1 MNWNLNAKRSRA
13 VRGGGEFLHHQPPVL
28 DRAIGVQP
36 LQRVGNTPLLRFENL
51 ASGLRHVQVFG
62 KAEWLNPGGSVKDR
76 AAFNIIESAL
86 RSGALR
92 GGRRLLDATSGNT
105 GIAYAMIGAAR
116 GVPVTLCVPENVSV
130 ERKRIL
136 AAYGAEIIWTDPQ
149 EGTDGAIR
157 LARKLYEAEPEK
169 YFYADQYSND
179 ANWLAHYHG
188 TALEIWAQTRGA
200 ITHFVAGLG
209 TSGTFVGTSRRLK
222 ELKPAI
228 RAISVQPDSAFH
240 GLEGLKHMPT
250 ALVPRIYDP
259 SLADAMQEI
268 NTEAAYAM
276 VKRMA
281 RTAGVLL
288 GISGGAALAAAEK
301 IAQEAPS
308 GEPAVIVAVL
318 PDSGDR
324 YLSENF
330 WNE

>member
-1 MNWNLNAKRSRA
+1 
-13 VRGGGEFLHHQPPVL
+13 
-28 DRAIGVQP
+28 
-36 LQRVGNTPLLRFENL
+36 
-51 ASGLRHVQVFG
+51 
-62 KAEWLNPGGSVKDR
+62 
-76 AAFNIIESAL
+76 
-86 RSGALR
+86 
-92 GGRRLLDATSGNT
+92 
-105 GIAYAMIGAAR
+105 
-116 GVPVTLCVPENVSV
+116 
-130 ERKRIL
+130 
-136 AAYGAEIIWTDPQ
+136 
-149 EGTDGAIR
+149 
-157 LARKLYEAEPEK
+157 
-169 YFYADQYSND
+169 
-179 ANWLAHYHG
+179 
-188 TALEIWAQTRGA
+188 
-200 ITHFVAGLG
+200 
-209 TSGTFVGTSRRLK
+209 
-222 ELKPAI
+222 
-228 RAISVQPDSAFH
+228 
-240 GLEGLKHMPT
+240 MPT